1 MKVFSILFFLY
12 YIFCTFV
19 EINIHRIINL
29 FNMKLKNLL
38 TLCLLGGALLAH
50 AVETHLTIELKSGSK
65 YNFALADKPVIT
77 FENGNLVV
85 NGNSETSYS
94 IEGVL
99 NFHFSEGE
107 ESKAKTLQ
115 ANELQFT
122 ALDKDNIKISN
133 ANAGTII
140 SLFTTNGI
148 VLTNTKADNDG
159 IAVVNLPKEKGVY
172 VLTAG
177 NQSIKIIRK

>member
-1 MKVFSILFFLY
+1 
-12 YIFCTFV
+12 
-19 EINIHRIINL
+19 
-29 FNMKLKNLL
+29 MKLKNLL
-38 TLCLLGGALLAH
+38 SLCLLGAALLVNA
-50 AVETHLTIELKSGSK
+50 AETHLTIELKSGSK
-65 YNFALADKPVIT
+65 YSFALVDKPVIT

-99 NFHFSEGE
+99 NFHFTEGDASKSE
-107 ESKAKTLQ
+107 SLQ
-115 ANELQFT
+115 ANVLQFI
-122 ALDKDNIKISN
+122 ALDKDNIKIAN

-140 SLFTTNGI
+140 SLFSTSGV

-159 IAVVNLPKEKGVY
+159 VAVVNLPKEKGVY